1 VRYPHIL
8 IPVVD
13 NTLVQEPGRPST
25 QPIVF
30 GRSERPL
37 FGFCHTREGGPT
49 RSLAVVLCNPLGYEE
64 MSVHRTYR
72 HLAERLA
79 RRGFLALRFDYDGT
93 GDSSGHSDDPG
104 RVRAWLDSI
113 QAAAD
118 EACARAGTRQ
128 LALFGVRLG
137 ATLAAQAAAERGDVE
152 CLVPWAPV
160 VSGRAHVRELRAY
173 RLIKPVKA
181 AAPKTAQPTDGSEE
195 IAGYSFSRETLTDMA
210 ALDLLARSERVA
222 RRALVLP
229 RNERAVEETRLVDH
243 LRARGTDARLGHD
256 TSYGS
261 MMRDDPYE
269 TVVPFATLDGI
280 VDWLSEERYSERR
293 AAPPSRPA
301 RQVLAIAGRPGK
313 IGVVETPLFFG
324 ETKRLFGVITEPD
337 GPVRGDRPALCFLN
351 VGGNHHVGPHRMNV
365 DLARDLAS
373 LGYVTFRFDVAGL
386 GESRATPGTRENRI
400 YTKDSV
406 ADVQSAMTLLGQARS
421 LSRFVLFGL
430 CSGAY
435 LAFHTAKE
443 DARVAG
449 QVLLSSYA
457 FEWKEGDSVTPT
469 ERKTYDSTRTYM
481 HALVDYRIWLRAMKG
496 EVDVR
501 GIAGILLERLQTRV
515 DSELPFLSARLRGQR
530 HRQNDVERAF
540 NEMCDRGVQSL
551 LVSSFSDGGLDMIT
565 RYLGNDARKMRGR
578 KEFTL
583 EIPNGADHT
592 FSSLASQKILSGIIK
607 RYLNRHFP

>member
-1 VRYPHIL
+1 
-8 IPVVD
+8 VVD
-13 NTLVQEPGRPST
+13 NTPVQEPGRASA

-30 GRSERPL
+30 GPPERPL
-37 FGFCHTREGGPT
+37 FGFCHAREGPST
-49 RSLAVVLCNPLGYEE
+49 RSLAVVLCNPLGYEA

-79 RRGFLALRFDYDGT
+79 KRGFLALRFDYDGT
-93 GDSSGHSDDPG
+93 GDSSGSSDDPG

-113 QAAAD
+113 GAAAD
-118 EACARAGTRQ
+118 EACDRAGTRQ
-128 LALFGVRLG
+128 LALFGVRFG

-152 CLVPWAPV
+152 CLIPWAPV
-160 VSGRAHVRELRAY
+160 VSGRAHVRELRAF

-181 AAPKTAQPTDGSEE
+181 AAPRTAQPTDGSEE

-210 ALDLLARSERVA
+210 ALDLLARHERVA

-229 RNERAVEETRLVDH
+229 RNERAAEETRLVEH
-243 LRARGTDARLGHD
+243 LKARGTDARLGHD
-256 TSYGS
+256 TGYGS

-293 AAPPSRPA
+293 LSPPVRPA
-301 RQVLAIAGRPGK
+301 RQVLSVAARPGR
-313 IGVVETPLFFG
+313 IGVVETPLVFG
-324 ETKRLFGVITEPD
+324 DAQRLFGIITEPE
-337 GPVRGDRPALCFLN
+337 GSLRNDRPAVCFLN

-365 DLARDLAS
+365 DFARQLAS
-373 LGYVTFRFDVAGL
+373 LGYLTFRFDVAGL
-386 GESRATPGTRENRI
+386 GESRAPPGTRENRI
-400 YTKDSV
+400 YAKDSV
-406 ADVQSAMTLLGQARS
+406 ADVQSAMSLLGQTRNV
-421 LSRFVLFGL
+421 SRFVLVGL

-435 LAFHTAKE
+435 LAFHTTAE

-469 ERKTYDSTRTYM
+469 ERKPYDSTRTYV
-481 HALVDYRIWLRAMKG
+481 HALLDYQVWLRALQG
-496 EVDVR
+496 EVDIR
-501 GIAGILLERLQTRV
+501 GIAGILLERLQTKI
-515 DSELPFLSARLRGQR
+515 DSELPFLTARLRGQR
-530 HRQNDVERAF
+530 RHQNDVERAF

-565 RYLGNDARKMRGR
+565 RYLGNDARKMHGR
-578 KEFTL
+578 KEFAL
-583 EIPNGADHT
+583 EIPTGADHT
-592 FSSLASQKILSGIIK
+592 FSSIASQRILSGILT
-607 RYLNRHFP
+607 RYLSRHFP